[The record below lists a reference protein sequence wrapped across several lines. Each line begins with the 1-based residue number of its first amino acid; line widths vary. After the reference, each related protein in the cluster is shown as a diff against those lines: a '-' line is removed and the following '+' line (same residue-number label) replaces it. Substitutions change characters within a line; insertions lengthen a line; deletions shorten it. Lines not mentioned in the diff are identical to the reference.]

1 MSNQL
6 EKIKKEFNNLIKLYQ
21 GVITTDNPNIEPLK
35 EIMNIII
42 EYRNN
47 SSEFCKIIK
56 EHLKNDDTKFK
67 IRLFHIIDTLFKSE
81 VGDTYINQL
90 NKYLYDNFKE
100 CFTIGDFDDRV
111 LLFKIFYTWKYIIP
125 SDLYEQ
131 IKDDQKLDDFKAIF
145 MKKYPGKIKKY
156 DDYNDNMRLTFEA
169 KTNKKK
175 TITTKNFKEDED
187 NFNNNDNINNNL
199 TLKEP
204 NKVKQKKM
212 LGKKTKLAHNKSE
225 NENTANKKI
234 KIENSANNNINN
246 NINPSNIILKP
257 NNNFNMFFPMNV
269 SPNEIKL
276 FIFLS
281 NNQKKLNRNLP
292 FFSSIAK
299 FYSEALFDEKYSD
312 NNSNQFKIIN
322 NNEEAYQE
330 IRKKMKTKLFQETS
344 KNNCDICGFRTL
356 YYNDLVQHL
365 DIHFY
370 FNLLEME
377 GKNLF
382 RKKASNKNNWIYGN
396 NGKNLKNK
404 NLDIGIGDKPQKC
417 GTLENLIFYRNM
429 MNNNFIKIN
438 NEQEEDNEEFMYP
451 INDEN
456 RKKCHYCG
464 DDFKKIFSTKYN
476 YWFYNQV
483 VVVID
488 DKNKFLVHQACFEE
502 LAKKFK

>member
-156 DDYNDNMRLTFEA
+156 DDYNDNMRITFEA
-169 KTNKKK
+169 KTIKKK
-175 TITTKNFKEDED
+175 NISTKTFKEDEY
-187 NFNNNDNINNNL
+187 
-199 TLKEP
+199 

-212 LGKKTKLAHNKSE
+212 LGKKTKLAH
-225 NENTANKKI
+225 
-234 KIENSANNNINN
+234 
-246 NINPSNIILKP
+246 
-257 NNNFNMFFPMNV
+257 NNFNMFFPMNV

-476 YWFYNQV
+476 YWFYNKV

>member
-1 MSNQL
+1 
-6 EKIKKEFNNLIKLYQ
+6 
-21 GVITTDNPNIEPLK
+21 
-35 EIMNIII
+35 
-42 EYRNN
+42 
-47 SSEFCKIIK
+47 
-56 EHLKNDDTKFK
+56 
-67 IRLFHIIDTLFKSE
+67 
-81 VGDTYINQL
+81 
-90 NKYLYDNFKE
+90 
-100 CFTIGDFDDRV
+100 
-111 LLFKIFYTWKYIIP
+111 
-125 SDLYEQ
+125 
-131 IKDDQKLDDFKAIF
+131 
-145 MKKYPGKIKKY
+145 
-156 DDYNDNMRLTFEA
+156 
-169 KTNKKK
+169 
-175 TITTKNFKEDED
+175 
-187 NFNNNDNINNNL
+187 
-199 TLKEP
+199 
-204 NKVKQKKM
+204 
-212 LGKKTKLAHNKSE
+212 
-225 NENTANKKI
+225 
-234 KIENSANNNINN
+234 
-246 NINPSNIILKP
+246 
-257 NNNFNMFFPMNV
+257 MFFPMNV

-476 YWFYNQV
+476 YWFYNKV